1 MPRYGFLPWAD
12 PRMVATVDAIQRN
25 LTRDG
30 LVLRY
35 AVGAEGTNVDGI
47 HGEEGAFLA
56 CSFWLAD
63 ALHGIGRTDEAAELF
78 DRLLS
83 LRNDVGLLSEEYDP
97 ITGRHLGNTPQ
108 ALSHAGLVTTA
119 LHLAKPTATTVQHHP
134 PTCQEAAS

>member
-1 MPRYGFLPWAD
+1 MFWLA
-12 PRMVATVDAIQRN
+12 N
-25 LTRDG
+25 S
-30 LVLRY
+30 
-35 AVGAEGTNVDGI
+35 DGI

-83 LRNDVGLLSEEYDP
+83 LRNDGGLLSEEYAP

-134 PTCQEAAS
+134 PTWQEAAS